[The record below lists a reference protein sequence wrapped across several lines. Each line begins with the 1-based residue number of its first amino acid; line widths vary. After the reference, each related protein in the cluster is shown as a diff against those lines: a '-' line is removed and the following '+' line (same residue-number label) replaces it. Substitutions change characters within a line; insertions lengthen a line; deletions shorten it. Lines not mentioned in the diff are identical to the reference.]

1 MSETL
6 YTFVKQIVNNSD
18 TILAIQT
25 QAKEVK
31 GLNEKDHNVLLNLV
45 DTIGGFKED
54 RSLVVDIIKYLVVVV
69 ETIVGRKQGELK
81 KQEAYDMFVR
91 ILNILEL
98 SQRDRKLYTSIFSGT
113 VELIFWGK
121 EFFKTNNFKFLCCK

>member
-1 MSETL
+1 MNETL
-6 YTFVKQIVNNSD
+6 YTFVKKIVTNSE
-18 TILAIQT
+18 TVLSIQT

-45 DTIGGFKED
+45 DTIEGFKED